1 MQHALERQRAVAL
14 LVVVHRVDGVVLDEP
29 ADRQA
34 VLLVV
39 VGMQLLGLVLVEAES
54 AEVVADPVGHELGDA
69 A

>member
-29 ADRQA
+29 ADRET
-34 VLLVV
+34 VLFVV
-39 VGMQLLGLVLVEAES
+39 VGMQLLGFVLVEAES
-54 AEVVADPVGHELGDA
+54 AEVVADAVGHELGNA